1 MRKTITCSNCHHAWE
16 QDLAETLLRIGCPK
30 CGVVLDLIRVAN
42 AKPGLSPKDQALI
55 RFAGGV
61 MIGLLLLTILGTK
74 GRRK

>member
-1 MRKTITCSNCHHAWE
+1 MRKNITCSNCHHAWE
-16 QDLAETLLRIGCPK
+16 QELAERLLRIGCPQ
-30 CGVVLDLIRVAN
+30 CGVVLDLIKVAN